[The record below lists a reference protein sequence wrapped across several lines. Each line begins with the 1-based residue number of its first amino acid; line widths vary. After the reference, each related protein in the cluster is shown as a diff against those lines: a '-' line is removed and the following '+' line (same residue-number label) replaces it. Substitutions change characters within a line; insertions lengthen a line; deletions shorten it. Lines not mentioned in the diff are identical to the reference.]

1 MDGGKDM
8 RSGDRA
14 RNRAPGRELNAEE
27 ARQGRIV
34 LSSPG
39 RRRVFILGLAVL
51 VLFPLL
57 LLLLS

>member
-1 MDGGKDM
+1 M